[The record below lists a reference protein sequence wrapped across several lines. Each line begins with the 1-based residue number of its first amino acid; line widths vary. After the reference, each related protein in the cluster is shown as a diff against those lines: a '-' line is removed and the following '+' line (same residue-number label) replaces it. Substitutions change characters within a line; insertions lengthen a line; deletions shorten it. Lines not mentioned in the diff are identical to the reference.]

1 MTRKSSLFAVT
12 SNMPKKNTTQ
22 TKAPSK
28 TQTRWADNDDMEND
42 LYSISCFGQQVK
54 DPPAPSIHVRKPV
67 VKSVYDLDDFDSEQM
82 PVKAFGRG
90 RMMQNIKGSDFLKRT
105 SEISQEI
112 RLTQS
117 GYGYCNDQI
126 EHALNCDTI
135 QSSVRSSPQ
144 LSETAS
150 RSSTPNNVATSR
162 PLMPLCDIVRS
173 GVRARKVDVHTPTEK
188 NPINLSSLKEFPK
201 L

>member
-1 MTRKSSLFAVT
+1 
-12 SNMPKKNTTQ
+12 
-22 TKAPSK
+22 
-28 TQTRWADNDDMEND
+28 MEND
-42 LYSISCFGQQVK
+42 LYSISCYGQQVK
-54 DPPAPSIHVRKPV
+54 DPPAPSNRVRTPV
-67 VKSVYDLDDFDSEQM
+67 VKSVYDLDDSDYENM

-90 RMMQNIKGSDFLKRT
+90 RMMQNINGSAFLKRT

-126 EHALNCDTI
+126 EHALNCGTI

-150 RSSTPNNVATSR
+150 RSSTPNDVASIR
-162 PLMPLCDIVRS
+162 PPMPLCDIVRS
-173 GVRARKVDVHTPTEK
+173 GVRIRKEDNDPPAGES
-188 NPINLSSLKEFPK
+188 PINIDSFKEFPK